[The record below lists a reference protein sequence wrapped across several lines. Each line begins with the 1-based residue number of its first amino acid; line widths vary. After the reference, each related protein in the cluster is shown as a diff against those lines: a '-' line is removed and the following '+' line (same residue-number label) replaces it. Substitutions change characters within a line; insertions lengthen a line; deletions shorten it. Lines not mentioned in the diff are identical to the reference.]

1 MSMYEQM
8 GKVEEAASTYV
19 AAAQYFKKYPSEGA
33 VTCLSRAA
41 MLFEEI
47 GQLSTS
53 ARYFQEL
60 GDIFEAEGKLSESK
74 EHYRNA
80 ADLYLAND
88 SQVLSN
94 QCRTK
99 VAKHAA
105 ELERYTEAI
114 PLFEALARD
123 AVTAAASKKTVR
135 EMFLYAG
142 LCHLCSVG
150 GNGGVVKEA
159 LKRFQAVSLPE
170 LVDFGLDDVTW
181 FHNEV
186 ANILQYFATAFEKK
200 SRNLYTEVLNT
211 HEVLFRNDPLARLLA
226 NRGQKKLKA
235 LPARLK
241 TTRQD
246 SEVQQANLDQLGEPM
261 TDTNEEMTQ

>member
-1 MSMYEQM
+1 MKIARCYLKM

-159 LKRFQAVSLPE
+159 LKRFQE
-170 LVDFGLDDVTW
+170 VDPNFSSSRESKII
-181 FHNEV
+181 F
-186 ANILQYFATAFEKK
+186 YFATAFEKK